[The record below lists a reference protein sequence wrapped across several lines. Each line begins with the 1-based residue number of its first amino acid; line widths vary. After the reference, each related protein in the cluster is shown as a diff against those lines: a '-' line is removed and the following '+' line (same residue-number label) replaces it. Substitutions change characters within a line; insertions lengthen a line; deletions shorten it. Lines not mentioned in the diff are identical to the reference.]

1 MKIAVTSQNRRTVS
15 GHAGKCTRFY
25 IFDIN
30 ENKEVERKELLEL
43 DPEMMLHNHFH
54 GPNPEGDH
62 PLFEMD
68 VMITGDMGGGF
79 PMKMRSKGIQAV
91 MTDVKDVD
99 EVIEKALAGTLEMLA
114 PKQNCGGH

>member
-30 ENKEVERKELLEL
+30 DKKEVERKELFEL

-54 GPNPEGDH
+54 GPNPEAHH
-62 PLFEMD
+62 PLFDMD
-68 VMITGDMGGGF
+68 VIITGDMGAGF
-79 PMKMRSKGIQAV
+79 PVKMKSKGIQAL
-91 MTDVKDVD
+91 MTDVTDVD
-99 EVIEKALAGTLEMLA
+99 EVIKKALEGTLEMLP
-114 PKQNCGGH
+114 PKAHHHH